1 MRRNAE
7 MPCNFLK
14 NYGAEIDWNV
24 GSLFCHEAVLEGI
37 LKICKF
43 YNADT
48 GIKYAFGSIPSI
60 MAGGRIPPMNIGVKD
75 AVKAMERHLGNG
87 IACRLTLS
95 NPHLTQADIDAD
107 SINAELMEW
116 LDGNSVQGARNG
128 IILSSDILAR
138 HVREKYSNLDVV
150 LSILRPAYETGYG
163 KDRDTLEWYSE
174 KLESDLYDTVVVNGA
189 KLYEEGFM
197 EALPLKDKVELIACH
212 DCVRNCPRA
221 KAHYEGMLACSLALH
236 KGDQASASSA
246 QARCASILEDCRIW
260 KRRHPMETAAYA
272 EDEIRKLAAMGYRN
286 FKLAGRT
293 ASDEKFKSNL
303 CHYVYRH
310 ELMHYLE
317 SAF

>member
-1 MRRNAE
+1 
-7 MPCNFLK
+7 MPYSIAK
-14 NYGAEIDWNV
+14 DYGADIDWNV
-24 GSLFCHEAVLEGI
+24 GSLFCHESVLEGI
-37 LKICKF
+37 LDICRF
-43 YNADT
+43 YEIGC
-48 GIKYAFGSIPSI
+48 GIKYAFGSVSSI
-60 MAGGRIPPMNIGVKD
+60 MAGGRIPPMELD
-75 AVKAMERHLGNG
+75 ANEAIKIMDWHLQNG

-95 NPHLTQADIDAD
+95 NPHLTEKDIKED

-116 LDGNSVQGARNG
+116 LDRHRLPDARNG
-128 IILSSDILAR
+128 IILSSDVLAEWIR
-138 HVREKYSNLDVV
+138 SKYPNLDVV

-163 KDRDTLEWYSE
+163 KDKDTLEWYSE
-174 KLESDLYDTVVVNGA
+174 RLESDLYDIVVVNGA
-189 KLYEEGFM
+189 KLYEDGFM

-246 QARCASILEDCRIW
+246 QARCASILEDCRLW

-272 EDEIRKLAAMGYRN
+272 EDEIRKLAAMGYRH